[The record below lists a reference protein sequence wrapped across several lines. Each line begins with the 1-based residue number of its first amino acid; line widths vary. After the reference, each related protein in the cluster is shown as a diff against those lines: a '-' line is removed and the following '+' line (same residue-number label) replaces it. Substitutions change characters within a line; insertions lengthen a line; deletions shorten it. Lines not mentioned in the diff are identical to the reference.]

1 MLGMGKRR
9 LDMFFSPYPEQLFI
23 SPVLGLSS
31 STSVTSVAVHEW
43 RWGFLAC
50 LVCGDLW
57 GMVAC
62 CSWVTAESKEIP
74 HKKIVLLSLLQ
85 NECVKYC
92 CKLLGY
98 VCLDSQ
104 LWLTTWIVQ
113 QQEQQ
118 RIQRRICSFA
128 IKTAL
133 ALSSDGRCEEHTAVY
148 QCKHQYI
155 HTFSAGIGVM
165 ETHVMDTSQGEEKG
179 IGPPFY
185 LMGKSED
192 VQKFGIFNVSDR
204 LVGFVPQRS
213 KLLTGDIAT
222 GLFIRLSCTAVC
234 DLALIFNR
242 KQSLDLNDFASTCMK

>member
-1 MLGMGKRR
+1 
-9 LDMFFSPYPEQLFI
+9 
-23 SPVLGLSS
+23 
-31 STSVTSVAVHEW
+31 
-43 RWGFLAC
+43 
-50 LVCGDLW
+50 
-57 GMVAC
+57 MVAC
-62 CSWVTAESKEIP
+62 CSWVTAESTEIS

-85 NECVKYC
+85 SECMKYC

-128 IKTAL
+128 IKTTL

-148 QCKHQYI
+148 QCKYQYI

-165 ETHVMDTSQGEEKG
+165 ETHVVDTSQGEEKG
-179 IGPPFY
+179 IGPPFC

-192 VQKFGIFNVSDR
+192 IQKFGIFNVSDR

-213 KLLTGDIAT
+213 PCDSLLTGDIAT
-222 GLFIRLSCTAVC
+222 GLFFRLSCTAVC

-242 KQSLDLNDFASTCMK
+242 KQFLGLNDFASTSTK

>member
-133 ALSSDGRCEEHTAVY
+133 ALSSDGRCEEHAAVY

-165 ETHVMDTSQGEEKG
+165 SWTRLREKRRELAPLSTWWASQKMYRNLA
-179 IGPPFY
+179 Y
-185 LMGKSED
+185 LMS
-192 VQKFGIFNVSDR
+192 
-204 LVGFVPQRS
+204 
-213 KLLTGDIAT
+213 AT
-222 GLFIRLSCTAVC
+222 GW
-234 DLALIFNR
+234 
-242 KQSLDLNDFASTCMK
+242 LDLFPKGVNYWLVILQLAFLLDCHALLFVTWH